1 MQNNILTT
9 KLEETEFRNL
19 DTRIKNSLKHGK
31 VNTIFELILATISK
45 NSRVKLYGV
54 QAKRIVAS
62 IFEENYFSL
71 TGIMTDLKDYGIKK
85 NEYSRVK
92 KMAGNIDKI
101 TIYTL
106 YSLYSQYAKIIEGK
120 DHITFYYQNYPIEKL
135 YGVSKENLLSLD
147 VQIQIKKE
155 IEEDYN
161 LIKKLLVIVA
171 DKIERRIVIEPEI
184 TELQEELEKTNSK
197 NSSLTDKI
205 SRKKQLILQL
215 ETAIRENESL
225 SEESEELTQR
235 IIELSGRKKI
245 KIWHNLNKWYNS
257 KPKRRNKIHE

>member
-85 NEYSRVK
+85 NDYSRVK
-92 KMAGNIDKI
+92 KW
-101 TIYTL
+101 
-106 YSLYSQYAKIIEGK
+106 
-120 DHITFYYQNYPIEKL
+120 
-135 YGVSKENLLSLD
+135 
-147 VQIQIKKE
+147 
-155 IEEDYN
+155 
-161 LIKKLLVIVA
+161 
-171 DKIERRIVIEPEI
+171 
-184 TELQEELEKTNSK
+184 
-197 NSSLTDKI
+197 
-205 SRKKQLILQL
+205 L
-215 ETAIRENESL
+215 ET
-225 SEESEELTQR
+225 
-235 IIELSGRKKI
+235 
-245 KIWHNLNKWYNS
+245 
-257 KPKRRNKIHE
+257 